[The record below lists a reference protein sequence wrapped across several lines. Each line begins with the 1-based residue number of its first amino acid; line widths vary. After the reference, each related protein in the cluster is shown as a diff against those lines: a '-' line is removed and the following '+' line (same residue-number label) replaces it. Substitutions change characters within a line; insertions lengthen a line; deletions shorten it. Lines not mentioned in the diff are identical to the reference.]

1 MGLTAQSTGRHAA
14 DRFSERQQNH
24 ADYIVAL
31 AGNPNVGKST
41 VFNAL
46 TGLHQHTGNWP
57 GKTVAGAVGHFHSHG
72 YELNLVDLPGTYSLS
87 TNSAEEE
94 VARDYIC
101 SKKAHCT
108 VVVCD
113 ATALERSLNLVLQ
126 VLEITPHVVVCLNLL
141 DEAKK
146 KGIHINTAHLSKQI
160 GVPVVGTSA
169 RNGKGLDR
177 LVQKILSVCR
187 KEIPVHSYYCRYPP
201 LIEEAIQDVLSH
213 LPISEDNRFRAL
225 CLLDNDSQAVG
236 KGEEEAAQ
244 CAARWQNSL
253 KQNNLLP
260 LCDTIASSIIQ
271 QAEEIYAG
279 TVTIHTAQTDQ
290 RDRQIDRILMSRK
303 AGIPMML
310 FLLGIILWIT
320 ISAANV
326 PSQLL
331 SQFFSW
337 AGDGIAQGLILLKTP
352 SWLQSLLMDGIYGTL
367 TWVVAVMLPPM
378 AIFFPLFTLLEDFGY
393 LPRIAFNLDHAFC
406 KAHACGKQALT
417 MSMGLGCNAAG
428 VVGCRIIDSP
438 RERMIAILTNSFVP
452 CNGRLPTLIAI
463 MTVFFAGLA
472 AAPLQ
477 PAISALL
484 LLCTLVVATCMT
496 LLISRLLSATIL
508 HGMPSSFVMELP
520 PYRRP
525 QIKKVLVR
533 SLCDRTLSVLSRAVC
548 VAAPAGIVIWIM
560 ANITIG
566 DATILSH
573 CASFLDPF
581 GRLIGLDGVILFA
594 FLLGFPANEIVLPII
609 LMAYLS
615 SGTLVEY
622 ESLAALH
629 SILTANGWNII
640 TAVNMVILCLF
651 HFPCSTTCLTIK
663 KETGSFKWTALAFF
677 LPTACGLLL
686 CFLFTSLMRL
696 IGFA

>member
-14 DRFSERQQNH
+14 DRFSERQRYDT
-24 ADYIVAL
+24 DYIVAL

-57 GKTVAGAVGHFHSHG
+57 GKTVTGASGRFRAHG
-72 YELNLVDLPGTYSLS
+72 YEFDLIDLPGTYSLS
-87 TNSAEEE
+87 ANSAEEE

-101 SKKAHCT
+101 GGEADCT

-113 ATALERSLNLVLQ
+113 ATAPERSLNLVLQ
-126 VLEITPHVVVCLNLL
+126 VLEITPNVVVCMNLL
-141 DEAKK
+141 DEAEK
-146 KGIHINTAHLSKQI
+146 KGIRIDIAKLGKEL
-160 GVPVVGTSA
+160 GVPVAGTSA
-169 RNGKGLDR
+169 RSGKGLDR
-177 LVQKILSVCR
+177 LTRCVLSVCR
-187 KEIPVHSYYCRYPP
+187 GETSASPYRCRYLPQ
-201 LIEEAIQDVLSH
+201 IEEALEDIAVH
-213 LPISEDNRFRAL
+213 LPPSDDVRFRAVSLL
-225 CLLDNDSQAVG
+225 CGQTESR
-236 KGEEEAAQ
+236 GEASACAAQ
-244 CAARWQNSL
+244 WRGALEKAGL
-253 KQNNLLP
+253 TP
-260 LCDTIASSIIQ
+260 LGDKITACIVLN
-271 QAEEIYAG
+271 AEGICTEAVS
-279 TVTIHTAQTDQ
+279 THTAQTDR
-290 RDRQIDRILMSRK
+290 RDRKIDRILMNRK
-303 AGIPMML
+303 TGIPMML
-310 FLLGIILWIT
+310 LLLGLILWLT
-320 ISAANV
+320 ISAANM

-331 SQFFSW
+331 SKFFAW
-337 AGDGIAQGLILLKTP
+337 AGGWLDVGLSAVHIP
-352 SWLQSLLMDGIYGTL
+352 AWLHSMLMDGVYGTL

-438 RERMIAILTNSFVP
+438 RERMIAILTNCFVP
-452 CNGRLPTLIAI
+452 CNGRFPTLIAV
-463 MTVFFAGLA
+463 MTIFFAGLV
-472 AAPLQ
+472 AAPFQ
-477 PAISALL
+477 SAVSALL
-484 LLCTLVVATCMT
+484 LLCVLVVATLMT
-496 LLISRLLSATIL
+496 LLVSRILSATVL
-508 HGMPSSFVMELP
+508 RGMPSSFAMELP

-525 QIKKVLVR
+525 QLKKVLVR
-533 SLCDRTLSVLSRAVC
+533 SLIDRTLSVLWRAVC
-548 VAAPAGIVIWIM
+548 VAAPAGLLIWVM
-560 ANITIG
+560 ANITVG

-581 GRLIGLDGVILFA
+581 GRAVGLDGVILLA

-615 SGTLVEY
+615 AGTLVEY
-622 ESLAALH
+622 ESLSTLH
-629 SILTANGWNII
+629 SILTANGWSMV

-663 KETGSFKWTALAFF
+663 KETGSIKWTVFAFL

-686 CFLFTSLMRL
+686 CFLFTTVMRL
-696 IGFA
+696 FGLA